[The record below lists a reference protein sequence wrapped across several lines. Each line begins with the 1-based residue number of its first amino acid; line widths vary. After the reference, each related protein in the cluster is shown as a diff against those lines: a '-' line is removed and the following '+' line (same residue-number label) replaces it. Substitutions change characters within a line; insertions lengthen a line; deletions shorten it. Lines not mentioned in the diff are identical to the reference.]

1 MNRNF
6 LLHIPEP
13 CHENWQ
19 AMTPDEK
26 GRFCAVCSTHVTDF
40 SSMSDRELAVFFKK
54 HAAEKIC
61 GRFRNDQLDR
71 DLAIPRKRVPWIRY
85 FFTVALPSLLFTMKT
100 KAQGQVLVKLRD
112 DQAVTQTTILQRNML
127 YGIRR
132 PAPLRP
138 VGYLKPMKLIKV
150 SSVIL
155 RQIPPQPNVKF
166 RPDNLPGN
174 SILGGVSISV
184 KTEKRIYDAGYKTNA
199 AAEKTKPTFMKQD
212 FFKIYPDPVTTGGDI
227 HLQIAE
233 PVEGYFQYN
242 IIAADG
248 RLLKEDKIWMDNK
261 AKMINLVVPETTPGV
276 YFISLINSTTGQKF
290 TERFQIQ

>member
-1 MNRNF
+1 MKRNIH
-6 LLHIPEP
+6 LHIPEP

-19 AMTPDEK
+19 AMTPVEK
-26 GRFCAVCSTHVTDF
+26 GRFCAVCSTQVTDF
-40 SSMSDRELAVFFKK
+40 SSMNDRELAVFFKK

-71 DLAIPRKRVPWIRY
+71 DLAIPRKRVPWVRY

-112 DQAVTQTTILQRNML
+112 DQAVTRTTILQRNSL
-127 YGIRR
+127 NSISR

-138 VGYLKPMKLIKV
+138 VGYLKWSDAEQETGTNLPLIPDRPGYFFNREISIDYVVV
-150 SSVIL
+150 SRIAVFTNIE
-155 RQIPPQPNVKF
+155 IPPCDF
-166 RPDNLPGN
+166 
-174 SILGGVSISV
+174 
-184 KTEKRIYDAGYKTNA
+184 GYKSRSP
-199 AAEKTKPTFMKQD
+199 EVKTKPTSMKQD
-212 FFKIYPDPVTTGGDI
+212 FFKIYPDPVTAGGDI

-233 PVEGYFQYN
+233 PEEGYFQYN

-261 AKMINLVVPETTPGV
+261 ARMINLVVPETAPGV

-290 TERFQIQ
+290 TERFLVQ